1 MQSLVRVAPAAV
13 LCALIAC
20 HTPAAG
26 LTEVRVALT
35 RDGITW
41 LPVLLAHA
49 LGYDHEEGLEFVLS
63 EVAGMSKGVEALMG
77 GSVEVTAGALA
88 QTIQAASEGAAT
100 RLFINFY
107 SRPIQAIA
115 VAPAMT
121 GTIRQGRD
129 LKGHSVGVSTPGSAT
144 HQFLNAFLV
153 ANGLSPDEVSA
164 VPVGTAATS
173 IAALERN
180 KVDAAV
186 LVGSAIPMVK
196 QRNPAILLL
205 ADTRTPEGAR
215 LVFGTDTFPNTG
227 LVARDRWLTQSGD
240 VPRRFVR
247 ALKKSM
253 DWMRR
258 QPAEQVRALMPEDL
272 RMPDAAA
279 DLSAIQDAQRVLS
292 VDGAISAGAP
302 EQVLKYVALSSAK
315 VRDARI
321 DLAQIYTNEYVK
333 ND

>member
-1 MQSLVRVAPAAV
+1 V

-227 LVARDRWLTQSGD
+227 LVARDRWLHAERRRAAPLRPRIEEKYGLDAPPAGRAGARLDAGGSPDARRRSRSQRHSGRAARP
-240 VPRRFVR
+240 VGGRRDLPECAGAGPEVR
-247 ALKKSM
+247 GALQRQGS
-253 DWMRR
+253 RR
-258 QPAEQVRALMPEDL
+258 QDRPV
-272 RMPDAAA
+272 A
-279 DLSAIQDAQRVLS
+279 DLHQRIRQERLT
-292 VDGAISAGAP
+292 
-302 EQVLKYVALSSAK
+302 
-315 VRDARI
+315 RDRQA
-321 DLAQIYTNEYVK
+321 
-333 ND
+333 

>member
-1 MQSLVRVAPAAV
+1 MKSLARLAA
-13 LCALIAC
+13 I
-20 HTPAAG
+20 AG
-26 LTEVRVALT
+26 LTALT
-35 RDGITW
+35 ACQARTPGLTDVRIALSRDGITW
-41 LPVLLAHA
+41 LPVHLAHA

-88 QTIQAASEGAAT
+88 QTIQAASEGAAMRCFMNLYT
-100 RLFINFY
+100 
-107 SRPIQAIA
+107 RPILALA
-115 VAPAMT
+115 VAPGMT
-121 GTIRQGRD
+121 QTIRDVRD
-129 LKGHSVGVSTPGSAT
+129 LKQRSVGVSAPGSAT
-144 HQFLNAFLV
+144 HQFLNALLV
-153 ANGLSPDEVSA
+153 AHGLSPDEVSA

-173 IAALERN
+173 IAALEHG

-196 QRNPAILLL
+196 QRNASTLFL

-215 LVFGTDTFPNTG
+215 LVFGTETFSNTSM
-227 LVARDRWLTQSGD
+227 VARDRWLTQSGD

-247 ALKKSM
+247 AVKKGM
-253 DWMRR
+253 EWMRS
-258 QPAEQVRALMPEDL
+258 QPAEQVRARMPEDL
-272 RMPDAAA
+272 RMPDAGA

-292 VDGAISAGAP
+292 VDGTIPAGAP

-315 VRDARI
+315 VRDSKI
-321 DLAQIYTNEYVK
+321 DVSQLYTNEYVK